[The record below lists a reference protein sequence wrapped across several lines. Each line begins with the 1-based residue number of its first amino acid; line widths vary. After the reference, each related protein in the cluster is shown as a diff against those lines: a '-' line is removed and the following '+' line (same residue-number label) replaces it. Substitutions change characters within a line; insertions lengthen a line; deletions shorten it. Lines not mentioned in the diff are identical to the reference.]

1 MVQSQNI
8 ATICVGTSAT
18 NPSPLYSRSSA
29 PPSATDQSRTMSCTA
44 GYNPRYLSHTTSNV
58 ELLSLFSFT
67 ISALHSLFPELL
79 QTAKTAAISQT
90 MAPSSYYINRN
101 RRLVQVDVPFECIAT
116 AFPFISRMSPRR
128 RRNTIT
134 PDSDASFPLDKDS
147 CGVSNGVSH
156 ASDQR
161 AGLDTLP
168 IGVEAFH
175 DDDDGKTLYDG
186 DGDDDDDDDDEI
198 LSEDKDYDMEDQ
210 MKLFDGNVHP
220 SEYWLRELE
229 SFNEDSFACQDYSL
243 GTTVLLDAVEGQWH
257 QFCAVI
263 KRDVQQCYA
272 TISTSIMHTFFDWL
286 LNQKVGKDGRRKRGI
301 KKKSSLGTY
310 WKVFRL
316 VYERAVG
323 DKLDLKLNRSMHRE
337 GNSPGPKP
345 VLQLTSPGSATLIE
359 EQNETTLSI
368 IKKSFKLREL
378 RILAVLFLL
387 LLAPV
392 GSRPMATLNLRFKD
406 IRVALARDP
415 EGGLHKLLLWLTPEF
430 TKTYL
435 GEKEQKTYT
444 IPETMFDP
452 SLLLS
457 PHVFLLGIIFRYR
470 AFCAPS
476 LTSPHHL
483 QSLDIHPG
491 EKELPLPLREDLNQ
505 TFIFRRAVETL
516 TGYQMSRNQRIS
528 YGMMA
533 AWVKRIGE
541 IMGLKDPTIAYNLRY
556 NAANVFDQ
564 IDVSEA
570 LRNLAMGHGNSD
582 PFQRHYLGRNISAG
596 LWGIRRLIDLTVGQS
611 ASVATHSTIRALMEA
626 IPKLPLGSKEYKE
639 AKRMMR
645 KEKERLRRDLKQQ
658 IRDEWTDQQATD
670 DIERRIRGVG
680 FAKPATMDPCHPQR
694 PAQKRLLAKLTAPV
708 VTTLEGQYRRRDDA
722 IEAVSAYCLVQEG
735 CYPRESTPLYE
746 ATLSVFVADKEE
758 RLRRCFVCIGQA
770 LCLPTDDEQRL
781 NELMHEFYTS
791 NDLTKH
797 FKRKHL
803 DKIAGC
809 DQVDC
814 KVCDMTL
821 NNKMHFQRH
830 ARDIHG
836 TQTSTYAGTSLK
848 FERIGRRHD
857 RMQCL
862 MPSAIT
868 WNKVT
873 SVSRHFKCVPG
884 HMLRRD
890 VSPPQE
896 HGLGNKYHN

>member
-1 MVQSQNI
+1 
-8 ATICVGTSAT
+8 
-18 NPSPLYSRSSA
+18 
-29 PPSATDQSRTMSCTA
+29 
-44 GYNPRYLSHTTSNV
+44 
-58 ELLSLFSFT
+58 
-67 ISALHSLFPELL
+67 
-79 QTAKTAAISQT
+79 
-90 MAPSSYYINRN
+90 
-101 RRLVQVDVPFECIAT
+101 
-116 AFPFISRMSPRR
+116 
-128 RRNTIT
+128 
-134 PDSDASFPLDKDS
+134 
-147 CGVSNGVSH
+147 
-156 ASDQR
+156 
-161 AGLDTLP
+161 
-168 IGVEAFH
+168 
-175 DDDDGKTLYDG
+175 
-186 DGDDDDDDDDEI
+186 
-198 LSEDKDYDMEDQ
+198 MEDQ

-323 DKLDLKLNRSMHRE
+323 DKLDPKLNRSMHR
-337 GNSPGPKP
+337 
-345 VLQLTSPGSATLIE
+345 VLRRLSKRHSMNEQRRANRCMVIE
-359 EQNETTLSI
+359 DLMQQNETTLSTT
-368 IKKSFKLREL
+368 KKSFKLGEL

-387 LLAPV
+387 LLAPA
-392 GSRPMATLNLRFKD
+392 GSRPTATLNLRFKD

-415 EGGLHKLLLWLTPEF
+415 EGGPHKLLLRLTPEF

-444 IPETMFDP
+444 IPQTMFDP

-457 PHVFLLGIIFRYR
+457 PHVFLLGIIFRHR
-470 AFCAPS
+470 AFRAPS

-556 NAANVFDQ
+556 NAANAFDQ
-564 IDVSEA
+564 SVDVSEA

-596 LWGIRRLIDLTVGQS
+596 LWGIVRGQKPQQALLKQSCSIGHSISQRRPIDLTAGQS
-611 ASVATHSTIRALMEA
+611 ASVATHSTIRALTEA

-670 DIERRIRGVG
+670 DIERQIRGVG

-735 CYPRESTPLYE
+735 CTVRRSQHRPAEGPLPSSSGCPRESTPLYE

-758 RLRRCFVCIGQA
+758 RPRRCFVCIGQA

-836 TQTSTYAGTSLK
+836 T
-848 FERIGRRHD
+848 
-857 RMQCL
+857 
-862 MPSAIT
+862 
-868 WNKVT
+868 
-873 SVSRHFKCVPG
+873 VS
-884 HMLRRD
+884 
-890 VSPPQE
+890 
-896 HGLGNKYHN
+896 

>member
-1 MVQSQNI
+1 MNEQRRANRCMVI
-8 ATICVGTSAT
+8 
-18 NPSPLYSRSSA
+18 
-29 PPSATDQSRTMSCTA
+29 
-44 GYNPRYLSHTTSNV
+44 
-58 ELLSLFSFT
+58 
-67 ISALHSLFPELL
+67 
-79 QTAKTAAISQT
+79 
-90 MAPSSYYINRN
+90 
-101 RRLVQVDVPFECIAT
+101 
-116 AFPFISRMSPRR
+116 
-128 RRNTIT
+128 
-134 PDSDASFPLDKDS
+134 
-147 CGVSNGVSH
+147 
-156 ASDQR
+156 
-161 AGLDTLP
+161 
-168 IGVEAFH
+168 
-175 DDDDGKTLYDG
+175 
-186 DGDDDDDDDDEI
+186 
-198 LSEDKDYDMEDQ
+198 EDLMQ
-210 MKLFDGNVHP
+210 
-220 SEYWLRELE
+220 
-229 SFNEDSFACQDYSL
+229 
-243 GTTVLLDAVEGQWH
+243 
-257 QFCAVI
+257 
-263 KRDVQQCYA
+263 
-272 TISTSIMHTFFDWL
+272 
-286 LNQKVGKDGRRKRGI
+286 
-301 KKKSSLGTY
+301 
-310 WKVFRL
+310 
-316 VYERAVG
+316 
-323 DKLDLKLNRSMHRE
+323 
-337 GNSPGPKP
+337 
-345 VLQLTSPGSATLIE
+345 
-359 EQNETTLSI
+359 QNETTLSTT
-368 IKKSFKLREL
+368 KKSFKLGEL

-387 LLAPV
+387 LLAPA
-392 GSRPMATLNLRFKD
+392 GSRPTATLNLRFKD

-415 EGGLHKLLLWLTPEF
+415 EGGPHKLLLRLTPEF

-457 PHVFLLGIIFRYR
+457 PHVFLLGIIFRHR
-470 AFCAPS
+470 AFRAPS

-556 NAANVFDQ
+556 NAANAFDQ
-564 IDVSEA
+564 SVDVSEA

-582 PFQRHYLGRNISAG
+582 PFQRHYLGRNISAD
-596 LWGIRRLIDLTVGQS
+596 LWGIVRGQKPQQALLKQSCSVGHSISQRRPIDLTAEQS
-611 ASVATHSTIRALMEA
+611 ASVATHPTIRALTKA

-670 DIERRIRGVG
+670 DIERQIRGVG
-680 FAKPATMDPCHPQR
+680 FAKAVTMDPSRPQGQ
-694 PAQKRLLAKLTAPV
+694 AQKRLLAKLTAPV

-735 CYPRESTPLYE
+735 CTVRRSQHRPAEGPLPPPSGQPRESTPLYE

-758 RLRRCFVCIGQA
+758 RPRRCFVCIGQA

-803 DKIAGC
+803 DKIADC

-821 NNKMHFQRH
+821 DEKMHFQRH

-836 TQTSTYAGTSLK
+836 T
-848 FERIGRRHD
+848 
-857 RMQCL
+857 
-862 MPSAIT
+862 
-868 WNKVT
+868 
-873 SVSRHFKCVPG
+873 VS
-884 HMLRRD
+884 
-890 VSPPQE
+890 
-896 HGLGNKYHN
+896 